1 MSLASMSLIAWYDI
15 PLALLAGLCFVLAW
29 QDSRRRKRDYER
41 LMNRRVEQALRA
53 DEDLGYLCA
62 RLAADLAER
71 QAGARLVE
79 RCEPYGY
86 SVRVPNQTRILRK
99 VEA

>member
-1 MSLASMSLIAWYDI
+1 MSLVSWYDV

-71 QAGARLVE
+71 RSDIVE